1 MHEDDACVCLD
12 TSGDQNQAKPNYK
25 STKRTILVRGVELSA
40 TGNIKSK
47 WHLDLIVMRAGV
59 KYSSLETSLAA
70 LSNDDFAR
78 RTWR

>member
-1 MHEDDACVCLD
+1 M
-12 TSGDQNQAKPNYK
+12 
-25 STKRTILVRGVELSA
+25 RGIELSA

-59 KYSSLETSLAA
+59 KYSSLETGLTA

>member
-1 MHEDDACVCLD
+1 M
-12 TSGDQNQAKPNYK
+12 
-25 STKRTILVRGVELSA
+25 RGIELSA

-47 WHLDLIVMRAGV
+47 WHLDLIVMRASV
-59 KYSSLETSLAA
+59 KYSSLEASLAA